1 MGKIMLQQSSGQ
13 GQQRV
18 LKVLA
23 TKRKAERVKSSF
35 SGAVLTK
42 EGFVCHCVI
51 TDVSATGMQLSLPK
65 GTKLPDQFMI
75 KTPAVAETLNVSQAW
90 ITGNNMGVVIDEL
103 S

>member
-1 MGKIMLQQSSGQ
+1 MLQQASGQ

-35 SGAVLTK
+35 SGAVLTD

-51 TDVSATGMQLSLPK
+51 TDVSNTGMQLALPK
-65 GTKLPDQFMI
+65 GTELPEQFKI
-75 KTPAVAETLNVSQAW
+75 KTPAVAETLNVKQAW
-90 ITGNNMGVVIDEL
+90 LVGTNMGVIIDTLE
-103 S
+103 